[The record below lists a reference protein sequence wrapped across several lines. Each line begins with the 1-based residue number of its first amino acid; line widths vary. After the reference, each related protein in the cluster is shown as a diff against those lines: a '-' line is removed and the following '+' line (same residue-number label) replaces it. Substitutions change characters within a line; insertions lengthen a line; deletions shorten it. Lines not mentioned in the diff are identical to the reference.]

1 MAQTEIAAS
10 GTLTI
15 TTGGDYAS
23 QSGAE
28 LIKKLVLRRLIS
40 KPGDFFHLPNYGLGL
55 RVKEPIPNVDL
66 RKLAVQIEEQVN
78 LEPEVAESRAS
89 LSYAAGTGTLL
100 VNLKVRLKST
110 GDVIQTNMAI
120 PTGAIQF

>member
-1 MAQTEIAAS
+1 MAQIETMAS
-10 GTLTI
+10 GTLII
-15 TTGGDYAS
+15 TSGGDYAS
-23 QSGAE
+23 QSGQD
-28 LIKKLVLRRLIS
+28 LIKKLIVRRLIS

-55 RVKEPIPNVDL
+55 RIKEPIPNVDL

-100 VNLKVRLKST
+100 INLKVRLKAT
-110 GDVIQTNMAI
+110 GDVIQTDLTI
-120 PTGAIQF
+120 PTGSVQF